1 MTALDRKFRSLAT
14 RLIAKNGKGVTYT
27 SISNGSYN
35 AADGSVTNT
44 ETPITVKAI
53 IEDLGSQSG
62 KESWQIQAG
71 DKKFT
76 IAAESLQNPKR
87 GDKITLNSVVYGV
100 ENIRETW
107 SGEQIAMYEIH
118 GRT

>member
-44 ETPITVKAI
+44 ETTATIKAI

-62 KESWQIQAG
+62 KESWQVQAG

-76 IAAESLQNPKR
+76 IAAESLQSPKK
-87 GDKITLNSVVYGV
+87 GDKITLDGVVYSVVDV
-100 ENIRETW
+100 KEIW
-107 SGEQIAMYEIH
+107 SGEQIAVYEIQ